1 MQIFNA
7 LRVKEKPVHVKF
19 ANRREGTFDLYNTK
33 GHNSLLIYLVPFQKQ
48 YQI

>member
-1 MQIFNA
+1 MQIFNT

-19 ANRREGTFDLYNTK
+19 ANRREGTFDSFNTE
-33 GHNSLLIYLVPFQKQ
+33 GYNSLLIYLVLFQKQ